1 MTIAQAIT
9 RFLDDRLVRNFSPR
23 TVEGNDYDLQ
33 LIARFLTARRI
44 DTVEAVT
51 RAALRDFQ
59 EWLYREPTKRGH
71 TRGVRNQYQFT
82 TLIKTFFV
90 WLRSE
95 GILSYDPAAALEYAR
110 LPHEL
115 PRQVLTPKEARK
127 VLEGIDTTTPIGY
140 RDRTIME
147 VFYATGIRCQELID
161 LRVPEVNMEE
171 ELLRINKGKGNKDR
185 VVPLSRIACRYLETY
200 IKAVRPGFVRQ
211 RGEDRLFLSWRGRP
225 LHRVNLIRLVTAHAK
240 AAGLKK
246 HVTCHT
252 WRHTCATHLLK
263 NQANLRHVQEILG
276 HGCLSTT
283 ERYLHLN
290 IDDLKAAHRR
300 FHPREKDV
308 AQ

>member
-1 MTIAQAIT
+1 MTFLQAIT
-9 RFLDDRLVRNFSPR
+9 RFLDDRRVRHFSPR
-23 TVEGNDYDLQ
+23 TVEGNEYDLQ
-33 LIARFLTARRI
+33 IIARFLAARGI
-44 DTVEAVT
+44 DAVETVT

-59 EWLYREPTKRGH
+59 EWLYREPTKRG
-71 TRGVRNQYQFT
+71 TMRGVRNQYQFT
-82 TLIKTFFV
+82 TLIKTFFA

-95 GILSYDPAAALEYAR
+95 GILAHDPTAALEYAR

-115 PRQVLTPKEARK
+115 PRQVLTPNEARK
-127 VLEGIDTTTPIGY
+127 VLEGIDTTTPTGY

-161 LRVPEVNMEE
+161 LGVGDVNFEE
-171 ELLRINKGKGNKDR
+171 ELLRINRGKGNKDR

-200 IKAVRPGFVRQ
+200 LKAVRPGLVRQ
-211 RGEDRLFLSWRGRP
+211 HSGDRLFLSWRGRP
-225 LHRVNLIRLVTAHAK
+225 LHRVNLIRHVTAHAK

-300 FHPREKDV
+300 FHPREQKRG
-308 AQ
+308 

>member
-1 MTIAQAIT
+1 MTFHEAST
-9 RFLDDRLVRNFSPR
+9 RFLNDRRVRNFSPR
-23 TVEGNDYDLQ
+23 TLQGNDYDLQ
-33 LIARFLTARRI
+33 LIARFMVARGI
-44 DTVEAVT
+44 EAVET
-51 RAALRDFQ
+51 VTLTALRDFH
-59 EWLYREPTKRGH
+59 EWLYREPTKRGT

-82 TLIKTFFV
+82 TLLKTFFG
-90 WLRSE
+90 WLHVQ
-95 GILSYDPAAALEYAR
+95 GILPHNPATALEYAR
-110 LPHEL
+110 LPQEL
-115 PRQVLTPKEARK
+115 PRQVLTPGEACR
-127 VLEGIDTTTPIGY
+127 VLERIDTTTPVGY

-161 LRVPEVNMEE
+161 LCVPDVNLEE

-200 IKAVRPGFVRQ
+200 LKAVRPELMRR

-225 LHRVNLIRLVTAHAK
+225 LHRVNLIKLVTAHAK

-246 HVTCHT
+246 HVTCHI
-252 WRHTCATHLLK
+252 WRHSCATHLLK
-263 NQANLRHVQEILG
+263 NDANLRHVQEILG

-300 FHPREKDV
+300 FHPREQKERD
-308 AQ
+308 

>member
-1 MTIAQAIT
+1 MTFLAAIT
-9 RFLDDRLVRNFSPR
+9 RFLDDRLVRNYSPR

-33 LIARFLTARRI
+33 IIARFLAARRI
-44 DTVEAVT
+44 HTVETVT

-82 TLIKTFFV
+82 TLIKTFFA

-95 GILSYDPAAALEYAR
+95 EILPHNPASALAYAR

-115 PRQVLTPKEARK
+115 PRQVLTPNEARK
-127 VLEGIDTTTPIGY
+127 ILEGIDTTTPIGY
-140 RDRTIME
+140 RDRAILE
-147 VFYATGIRCQELID
+147 VFYATGIRSQELID
-161 LRVPEVNMEE
+161 LCVSEVNLEE
-171 ELLRINKGKGNKDR
+171 ELLRINRGKGNKDR

-200 IKAVRPGFVRQ
+200 LKAVRPGLVRQ
-211 RGEDRLFLSWRGRP
+211 RGNDRLFLSWRGRP
-225 LHRVNLIRLVTAHAK
+225 LHRVNLVKMVIKHAK

-246 HVTCHT
+246 HVTCHI

-276 HGCLSTT
+276 HGSLATT

>member
-9 RFLDDRLVRNFSPR
+9 KFLTDRRVRNYSPR

-33 LIARFLTARRI
+33 VIARFLAARGI
-44 DTVEAVT
+44 DTVETVT
-51 RAALRDFQ
+51 RGALRDFH

-82 TLIKTFFV
+82 TLIKTFFA

-95 GILSYDPAAALEYAR
+95 EILAHDPAAALEYAR

-115 PRQVLTPKEARK
+115 PRLVLTPNEARK

-140 RDRTIME
+140 RDRAIME
-147 VFYATGIRCQELID
+147 MFYATGIRCQELID
-161 LRVPEVNMEE
+161 LHVPEVNLEE

-200 IKAVRPGFVRQ
+200 LKAVRPELVRQ